1 MALGSSAD
9 GRVTVSTYTA
19 DINWPTVYHDS
30 CTRLAN
36 GDSEGGKVTEL
47 GRLM

>member
-1 MALGSSAD
+1 MPLGSSAD
-9 GRVTVSTYTA
+9 GRVTVSAYTA
-19 DINWPTVYHDS
+19 DMNWPTVYHDS
-30 CTRLAN
+30 CMRLAN